1 MTKNYKLRA
10 ELFGPSTVLMLGNV
24 LDFAIH
30 ILALN
35 KYQLPFFLSFAACK
49 NVKLLS
55 INW

>member
-55 INW
+55 IN